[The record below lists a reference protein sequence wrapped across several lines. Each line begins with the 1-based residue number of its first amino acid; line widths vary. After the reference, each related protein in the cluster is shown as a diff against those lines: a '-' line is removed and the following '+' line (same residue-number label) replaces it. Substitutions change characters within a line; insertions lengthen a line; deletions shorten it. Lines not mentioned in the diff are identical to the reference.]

1 MKAQELSRKYATA
14 IFSQALEPWLISLT
28 SVKDRLVA
36 EPALV
41 ASLQDSAQPFGERQ
55 SVLDS
60 IIPEDSDRHVRNFLN
75 AMLKEGDI
83 ALLGDVVADLDKMTR
98 GGPLVEV
105 ALVTTSFALS
115 DEEQEQFR
123 QKLREGYGEHLEFVF
138 GVDPAIVGGAVV
150 QVGDKVID
158 GSVATRLD
166 TMGNLLGVK

>member
-14 IFSQALEPWLISLT
+14 IFSRALEPWLVSLT

-41 ASLQDSAQPFGERQ
+41 VSLQDSVQPFGERQ

-60 IIPEDSDRHVRNFLN
+60 LIPEDTDRHVRNFLY
-75 AMLKEGDI
+75 AMLKDGDI
-83 ALLGDVVADLDKMTR
+83 GLLDEVIADLDRMTR

-105 ALVTTSFALS
+105 AQVTTSFALS
-115 DEEQEQFR
+115 DDEKEQFR
-123 QKLREGYGEHLEFVF
+123 QKLRESYGEHLEFVF
-138 GVDPAIVGGAVV
+138 GVDPTIVGGAVV

-166 TMGNLLGVK
+166 TMSNLLGVK